1 MKDIAELLKY
11 LTPSIVVLLTAFF
24 LVRNFLKNEAK
35 KRTEEIE
42 SEQKRRLLELKFN
55 NQKLITPLRLQA
67 YERIVLLLERISP
80 LSMLLRENLP
90 GVSVH
95 QMQNKLL
102 KTIREEFEHNLSQQL
117 YISQKAWELVKN
129 AKEEITQLVNTAS
142 HKLDEKATSADLN
155 NKIIEL
161 TVEKGKLQN
170 EIALEYLKKE
180 IQEIF

>member
-11 LTPSIVVLLTAFF
+11 LTPSIVVLVTAY
-24 LVRNFLKNEAK
+24 LIIRNFLKNEEK
-35 KRTEEIE
+35 RRTEEIE
-42 SEQKRRLLELKFN
+42 SENKKRLLEYKFN

-67 YERIVLLLERISP
+67 YERIILLLERISP
-80 LSMLLRENLP
+80 LSMLLRENIP
-90 GVSVH
+90 GVTVH
-95 QMQNKLL
+95 QMHNRLL

-117 YISQKAWELVKN
+117 YISQQAWKLVKN

-142 HKLDEKATSADLN
+142 HKLDEKATSVDLN

-161 TVEKGKLQN
+161 TVEKGKLQT
-170 EIALEYLKKE
+170 EIALEFLKKE